1 MIRKLVMSRINK
13 DFMNFL
19 DYIDTLSVQER
30 FEWSFLV
37 CEDPLYFPFFS
48 SFLASQNKF
57 LPADLV
63 AELATGFQ
71 RNWMSLVLKGA
82 DPAAPRRPPVPEVF
96 PDDLVAIDEEEPA
109 DIEEYIDEDWGCDDD
124 VDDYYDD
131 YGFDVDD
138 GEDHYQDY

>member
-1 MIRKLVMSRINK
+1 
-13 DFMNFL
+13 MNFL

-37 CEDPLYFPFFS
+37 CKDPLYFPFFS
-48 SFLASQNKF
+48 SFQASQNKF

-96 PDDLVAIDEEEPA
+96 QDDQEAIDEEEPA
-109 DIEEYIDEDWGCDDD
+109 DIEEYIDEDWCCDED

-131 YGFDVDD
+131 CGFGMDD